1 MNLSKAVFVRS
12 AASEKD
18 FPTGPQGRLV
28 FVGRSN
34 VGKSSTINCVV
45 GKKGFAKVSAMPG
58 KTVYVNLFSVEDKAW
73 IVDLPGYG
81 YSKTSKEER
90 SRYSKLIDDYFQ
102 ADMDNISRMYLI
114 LDIRHKPTA
123 DDQTMM
129 EWIKAYHLPV
139 TIVANK
145 HDKLKPSQVA
155 PAIELIKETLEPDG
169 DTLIVPFS
177 AEKGTGKDIL
187 IGDMMTALKN

>member
-169 DTLIVPFS
+169 DTLIIPFS

-187 IGDMMTALKN
+187 IGDMMAALKN

>member
-1 MNLSKAVFVRS
+1 MNLNRTVFVRS
-12 AASEKD
+12 AASAKD
-18 FPTGPQGRLV
+18 FPSGPQGRLV

-58 KTVYVNLFSVEDKAW
+58 KTVYVNLFNVEDKAW

-90 SRYSKLIDDYFQ
+90 SRYSKLIDEYFQ
-102 ADMDNISRMYLI
+102 DDMDMIARMYLI
-114 LDIRHKPTA
+114 VDIRHKPTA
-123 DDQTMM
+123 DDLTMM
-129 EWIKAYHLPV
+129 EWIKAYNLPV

-155 PAIELIKETLEPDG
+155 TAVELIRETLKPDEG
-169 DTLIVPFS
+169 TLLIPFS

-187 IGDMMTALKN
+187 ISDMMAALKN